1 MACIVGARG
10 IVGSWLRRIASPSC
24 SVGFPWGNEEGNE
37 QFELKRRRFIRNGYF
52 QIAPLTSDI

>member
-1 MACIVGARG
+1 MHRRG
-10 IVGSWLRRIASPSC
+10 ERDRGQLAETNRFSFL
-24 SVGFPWGNEEGNE
+24 SVGFPWGNEEGDE